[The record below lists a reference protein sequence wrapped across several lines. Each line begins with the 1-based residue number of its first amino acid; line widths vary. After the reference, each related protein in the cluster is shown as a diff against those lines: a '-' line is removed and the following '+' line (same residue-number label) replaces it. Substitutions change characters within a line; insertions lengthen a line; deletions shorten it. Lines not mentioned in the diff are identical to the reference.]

1 MMRWLLGLMLMLC
14 WTSAVAA
21 EMQVEITFP
30 ANFSAVPEGK
40 GDVALWVED
49 ARDDSQ
55 LGKNVDGEVL
65 LPAKD
70 LATSLY
76 ALVAADLKRA
86 GFNVVPYAPG
96 SPQGL
101 VIRIDSLE
109 YKATK
114 DMFKTRATV
123 SASLTVDMTSVDTTY
138 TFRSSVSDEYAWKP
152 TAAKRGALIGEAL
165 AGAVQAAFNEP
176 DIDEALTVSR

>member
-1 MMRWLLGLMLMLC
+1 MRWLLGVMLILG
-14 WTSAVAA
+14 WTSAAAA
-21 EMQVEITFP
+21 EMQVAIAFP
-30 ANFSAVPEGK
+30 ANFSAAPEGK

-49 ARDDSQ
+49 ARDDSR
-55 LGKNVDGEVL
+55 LGRSVDNEVL

-76 ALVAADLKRA
+76 ALVASDLKQA
-86 GFNVVPYAPG
+86 GYNVVPYAPG

-114 DMFKTRATV
+114 SMFKTRATV
-123 SASLTVDMTSVDTTY
+123 SASLTVDMASVDTTY
-138 TFRSSVSDEYAWKP
+138 TFRSSVSDEFAWKP
-152 TAAKRGALIGEAL
+152 NAAKRGALIGEAL

-176 DIDEALTVSR
+176 DIDEALSASR